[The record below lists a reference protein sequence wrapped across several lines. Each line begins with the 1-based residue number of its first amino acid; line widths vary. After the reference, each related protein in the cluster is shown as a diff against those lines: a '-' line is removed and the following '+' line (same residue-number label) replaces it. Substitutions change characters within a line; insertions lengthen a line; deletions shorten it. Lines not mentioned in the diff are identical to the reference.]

1 MTASAST
8 GKRNLVVNT
17 LASCSGFAIQVIAT
31 LWLAP
36 ILLHGLGDRRYGIW
50 SLVESVLAYLM
61 LFDLG
66 VAASVVRYVA
76 KFEAV
81 KDQASLNRVFSTSI
95 CIFAVA
101 GGLVLVVCS
110 ACALGGSYLLSIP
123 ADLET
128 EGRWMLL
135 LLGLNLAIG
144 LPLGVYPSILDG
156 LGRYPMKTAIR
167 TVGLFVRVPLFLLV
181 IRRQGGLIELG
192 GVITAINILEHLALA
207 VAVRRYLPG
216 LRFSLALA
224 DRATFK
230 TIRGYSLDALLAM
243 VAGRISFQTDA
254 IVIGACL
261 DPQHITFFAVAGKLV
276 DYAKAALRTATTALT
291 PAVSTLEARG
301 DLPAIRGMLLNSTR
315 YVLWLILPIQLGLM
329 ILGKPFL
336 ANWLGSSRY
345 ADLISPTLW
354 ILALPLAL
362 AMSQSVTGRIL
373 YGMGRLRWFARI
385 MMAEAIVNL
394 LLSVLLVGPLGIE
407 GVAWGT
413 TIPELVTHVALAV
426 YVCRV
431 LDVRVRTY
439 VRRAFLAP
447 ALMAGLLALGW
458 AAAAQAIDL
467 DHWAALLATGT
478 IGLGLYL
485 LVACLVEFGP
495 KALGLGNR
503 TVPPSPPREAVP
515 AVQVRRSGRDPVHPS
530 AA

>member
-1 MTASAST
+1 MSASAST

-17 LASCSGFAIQVIAT
+17 LASCSGFGVQVIVT
-31 LWLAP
+31 LWMAP

-81 KDQASLNRVFSTSI
+81 KDRDSLNRVFSTSI
-95 CIFAVA
+95 CIFTVA
-101 GGLVLVVCS
+101 GGLVLVVCL
-110 ACALGGSYLLSIP
+110 ACAAGGSYLLRIP
-123 ADLET
+123 PDLEA
-128 EGRWMLL
+128 EARWMLV
-135 LLGLNLAIG
+135 LLGFNLAVG

-181 IRRQGGLIELG
+181 VHRAGGLVALG
-192 GVITAINILEHLALA
+192 WVITLTNVLEHLALA
-207 VAVRRYLPG
+207 VAVRRYLPD

-224 DRATFK
+224 DRATFR

-254 IVIGACL
+254 IVIGAYL
-261 DPQHITFFAVAGKLV
+261 DPQRITFFMIAAKLV
-276 DYAKAALRTATTALT
+276 EYAKAALRNATTALT

-301 DLPAIRGMLLNSTR
+301 DLPGIRTMLLTSTR
-315 YVLWLILPIQLGLM
+315 YVLWLVLPLQVGLM

-336 ANWLGSSRY
+336 ANWLGSTRY

-373 YGMGRLRWFARI
+373 YGMGRLRWFARV
-385 MMAEAIVNL
+385 MMAEALVNL
-394 LLSVLLVGPLGIE
+394 ALSVLMVGPLGIE

-413 TIPELVTHVALAV
+413 TVPELVTHLFLAV
-426 YVCRV
+426 YICRV

-447 ALMAGLLALGW
+447 ALMAVLLAAGW
-458 AAAAQAIDL
+458 GAAAAWAELGTCPDL
-467 DHWAALLATGT
+467 LVTGT
-478 IGLGLYL
+478 AGLGLYL
-485 LVACLVEFGP
+485 VAASLLEFGP
-495 KALGLGNR
+495 QALGRRVRALLPSRLR
-503 TVPPSPPREAVP
+503 TPDRLTPAAREV
-515 AVQVRRSGRDPVHPS
+515 
-530 AA
+530 